1 MNEQHT
7 PPRSEKAEM
16 KRQARI
22 KARKDSHIEARRA
35 EREQKRIDSRASE
48 AGKS

>member
-1 MNEQHT
+1 MSEQHA

-22 KARKDSHIEARRA
+22 KARKDSGIETRKA
-35 EREQKRIDSRASE
+35 ERKQKRIASRTSE